1 MLNIINYNE
10 NTTLHVS
17 LWQRYN
23 IIELVL
29 PGVEY
34 LVHVQVWYWFHLVA
48 PVIAVLPIIAYQI
61 KYYKKDKKEIILL
74 HIRFYFIVVEQD
86 ISMCLDPRII

>member
-10 NTTLHVS
+10 ITSLHVP
-17 LWQRYN
+17 LWQRYS

-48 PVIAVLPIIAYQI
+48 PVKIERVASSQPFASSCHPFGLADVPL
-61 KYYKKDKKEIILL
+61 
-74 HIRFYFIVVEQD
+74 FG
-86 ISMCLDPRII
+86 

>member
-10 NTTLHVS
+10 ITALHVPVWQRYNI

-48 PVIAVLPIIAYQI
+48 PVKIEKVASSQPFASSCHPFGLADVPL
-61 KYYKKDKKEIILL
+61 
-74 HIRFYFIVVEQD
+74 FG
-86 ISMCLDPRII
+86 